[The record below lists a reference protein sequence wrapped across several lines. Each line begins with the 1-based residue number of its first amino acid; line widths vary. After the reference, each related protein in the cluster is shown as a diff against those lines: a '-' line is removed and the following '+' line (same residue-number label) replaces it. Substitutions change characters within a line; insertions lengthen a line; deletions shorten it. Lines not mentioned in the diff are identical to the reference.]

1 MARIKIN
8 DLPKDMKI
16 SANEIRAIRGG
27 KLRSPTGIIIES
39 TGSQA
44 EVRYALSFIRSTG
57 ARIAGAGPGFCG
69 TYAGGRRF

>member
-16 SANEIRAIRGG
+16 SANELMAIRGG

-39 TGSQA
+39 GGSQVGLA
-44 EVRYALSFIRSTG
+44 SAVIQPSDV
-57 ARIAGAGPGFCG
+57 GPGCG
-69 TYAGGRRF
+69 VVGRR

>member
-16 SANEIRAIRGG
+16 SANELRAIRGG

-39 TGSQA
+39 GGSHELEQHMLWAPLFRGTG
-44 EVRYALSFIRSTG
+44 V
-57 ARIAGAGPGFCG
+57 GPAAVGPACG
-69 TYAGGRRF
+69 GVGRRY

>member
-16 SANEIRAIRGG
+16 SENEIRAIRGG

-39 TGSQA
+39 GGSHELEQHMLWA
-44 EVRYALSFIRSTG
+44 PLSG
-57 ARIAGAGPGFCG
+57 GGVGPAAVGPGCVG
-69 TYAGGRRF
+69 IGKRY

>member
-39 TGSQA
+39 AGSQT
-44 EVRYALSFIRSTG
+44 EVQSYALAPFFRSTG
-57 ARIAGAGPGFCG
+57 ARIAGPAPTDCG
-69 TYAGGRRF
+69 WVGRY